1 MKPAIYLSRQ
11 AGVDLIAF
19 FAYDGT
25 QKDLRPAKHGKH
37 EHLREEKQNT
47 DITMTR

>member
-1 MKPAIYLSRQ
+1 MKPAMYLFRQ

-37 EHLREEKQNT
+37 GHLREENQNT
-47 DITMTR
+47 DGTMIR

>member
-19 FAYDGT
+19 FAYDVT
-25 QKDLRPAKHGKH
+25 QKDLRPVKHGKY
-37 EHLREEKQNT
+37 EHLREENQNT
-47 DITMTR
+47 GSTMIR

>member
-1 MKPAIYLSRQ
+1 MKPAMYLFRQ

-25 QKDLRPAKHGKH
+25 QKDLRPVKHGKH
-37 EHLREEKQNT
+37 GHLREEKQNT
-47 DITMTR
+47 DSTMIR

>member
-1 MKPAIYLSRQ
+1 MKLAIYLSRQ

-25 QKDLRPAKHGKH
+25 QKDLRPMKHVKH
-37 EHLREEKQNT
+37 RHLREEKQNT
-47 DITMTR
+47 DSTMIR